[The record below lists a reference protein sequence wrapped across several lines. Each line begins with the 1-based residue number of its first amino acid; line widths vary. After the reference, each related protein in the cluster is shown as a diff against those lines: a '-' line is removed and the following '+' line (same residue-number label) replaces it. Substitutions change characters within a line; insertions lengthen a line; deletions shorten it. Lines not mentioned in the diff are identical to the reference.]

1 MSILTAGIIFSQN
14 TTRIPFDWS
23 GQNGVYIEK
32 GYLFTNQSWYSGVL
46 SFDGTYTSFPDRY
59 GGHSS
64 DIEIN
69 EIGQLPKF
77 RSLPDSSSV
86 KSFFDYYRGD
96 YGLDKL
102 DLGVRYHSKNQ
113 LINISG
119 FKRSS
124 LGNYG
129 HYIHPTKSG
138 GPIHQSYR
146 IDYSNKSLKDRIEV
160 SAARFI
166 TSSGIPDIIQNGIE
180 NDNIVTSG
188 INYERNL
195 ETWKIK
201 SYYSQFAQNRTL
213 THSLYT
219 DSTSRFINRNQLDL
233 QLANSKRYEFGFN
246 QKFQQFNSST
256 YLRSIAWSS
265 FYMRKHFA
273 NLSIMAGIQISENEL
288 YQPYIYSVNYHNSS
302 KFGTFNIHVL
312 SESQSAHPDAN
323 KSFSNDFESK
333 SQSTFNYKISKNKLS
348 LNTFFTDVYVTAK
361 NFYDYN
367 ISLFGLNIAY
377 SFLEDWSVYYKN
389 IIPASTSQENM
400 LGLIINS
407 GLKGRFMLFQNN
419 MDINFHIWT
428 DNFKNTNNSFS
439 YDPFLQY
446 YSLSSEN
453 NFAIINRNLMHLEIQ
468 SNISGVLLHYRIYN
482 LLNAL
487 GVENQDTFFKP
498 SAIYPEIGRMM
509 QFGVTW
515 HFDN

>member
-113 LINISG
+113 LINVSG

-265 FYMRKHFA
+265 FYMRK
-273 NLSIMAGIQISENEL
+273 NLDRK
-288 YQPYIYSVNYHNSS
+288 SV
-302 KFGTFNIHVL
+302 V
-312 SESQSAHPDAN
+312 
-323 KSFSNDFESK
+323 
-333 SQSTFNYKISKNKLS
+333 
-348 LNTFFTDVYVTAK
+348 
-361 NFYDYN
+361 
-367 ISLFGLNIAY
+367 
-377 SFLEDWSVYYKN
+377 
-389 IIPASTSQENM
+389 
-400 LGLIINS
+400 
-407 GLKGRFMLFQNN
+407 
-419 MDINFHIWT
+419 
-428 DNFKNTNNSFS
+428 
-439 YDPFLQY
+439 
-446 YSLSSEN
+446 
-453 NFAIINRNLMHLEIQ
+453 
-468 SNISGVLLHYRIYN
+468 
-482 LLNAL
+482 
-487 GVENQDTFFKP
+487 
-498 SAIYPEIGRMM
+498 
-509 QFGVTW
+509 
-515 HFDN
+515 